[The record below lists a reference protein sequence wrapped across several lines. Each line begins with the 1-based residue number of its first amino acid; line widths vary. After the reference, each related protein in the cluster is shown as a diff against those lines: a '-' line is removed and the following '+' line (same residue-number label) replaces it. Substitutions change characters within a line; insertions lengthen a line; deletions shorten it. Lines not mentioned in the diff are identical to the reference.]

1 MKNKKLNSH
10 EYGGRPF
17 GVFLVHQILI
27 PFPSIND
34 FKLLPISPDF

>member
-1 MKNKKLNSH
+1 MRNTKLNSH
-10 EYGGRPF
+10 KYGECPF

-34 FKLLPISPDF
+34 FKLLLISPDF